1 MLKHGILG
9 LLNYSDMTGYEI
21 LETFRD
27 SLNHFWNAQ
36 KSQIYRELTSLEQSG
51 YISGTKVPQ
60 SGKPDKIV
68 YSITDAGKNELLEWL
83 SEDASENAR
92 IPLLMRVFF
101 LGEKSI
107 DENIEFFEKLHD
119 NYKVKYKSFSSAD
132 KANDDYSE
140 ELSDPY
146 KSMSWGFTISYG
158 KRKAKMTL
166 DWCEECIRTLKTL
179 KKG

>member
-119 NYKVKYKSFSSAD
+119 NYKVKYTSFSSAD

-146 KSMSWGFTISYG
+146 KSMFWGFTISYG

-166 DWCEECIRTLKTL
+166 DWCEECIRTLKAL